1 MACGR
6 VYVCGMQMGG
16 VCQLMDRAKD
26 SSGCVAL
33 SVGLLCSGGD
43 EPGGW
48 AVGSVL
54 SFSRPAYCFGFKN
67 VVCEIILTSIYSDSA
82 IISLDSFA
90 ILIESK
96 T

>member
-1 MACGR
+1 
-6 VYVCGMQMGG
+6 MQMGG

-48 AVGSVL
+48 AVGTVL
-54 SFSRPAYCFGFKN
+54 SFSRRTAYRFGFKN

-82 IISLDSFA
+82 IISVDSFA